1 MLSHKAV
8 DLSHPVS
15 CRRSSALSVV
25 DVCTLNLLWIWFRAL
40 YMTSSG
46 TKKKTSPMFPKTKR
60 DGIEAE

>member
-15 CRRSSALSVV
+15 CRRSGALTVV
-25 DVCTLNLLWIWFRAL
+25 DVYTLSLRFIWFRTI

-46 TKKKTSPMFPKTKR
+46 TKKETSPMFPKTKH